1 MARIKTSKV
10 LEKNMTLPAT
20 AHHGIS
26 IHLCSTSTRR
36 FKITSG
42 AAGGSATIAGSGGW
56 EGHRLRAWHGD
67 RAWPGW
73 EWLRP
78 WGWWG
83 RGSETAFRLA
93 TVVASTS
100 NRGVGLGPAWL
111 TPVDTSLIL

>member
-1 MARIKTSKV
+1 MGLCYSRECIHHTTRIHGIVVSV
-10 LEKNMTLPAT
+10 VSIHAISLIIVWPGSLVVVGSAT

-56 EGHRLRAWHGD
+56 EWHRL

-93 TVVASTS
+93 TVV
-100 NRGVGLGPAWL
+100 
-111 TPVDTSLIL
+111 